1 MKTKVD
7 PLLKLLEFRQGEAG
21 RALVQAQSL
30 LAALEQERQGLEQSH
45 EQAELAFDALQ
56 RAPSLPEDHA
66 LYRNFFIRLRT
77 QIAEKDKDVEA
88 QQRVVEQC
96 REALAEIHK
105 ELKTLEKYKENLI
118 EHRRQEKKVLEAKEL
133 DEIAG
138 QNHRRQEA

>member
-7 PLLKLLEFRQGEAG
+7 PLLKLLKFRQGEAG
-21 RALVQAQSL
+21 RALVLAQTQLST
-30 LAALEQERQGLEQSH
+30 LEQERQGLEQHH
-45 EQAELAFDALQ
+45 EQAELAFEALQ
-56 RAPSLPEDHA
+56 RTPSLPEDHA
-66 LYRNFFIRLRT
+66 LYRNFFIRLRA
-77 QIAEKDKDVEA
+77 QIAGKDQEIEA
-88 QQRVVEQC
+88 QQQVVEQC

-118 EHRRQEKKVLEAKEL
+118 EHHKQEKKVLEAKEL